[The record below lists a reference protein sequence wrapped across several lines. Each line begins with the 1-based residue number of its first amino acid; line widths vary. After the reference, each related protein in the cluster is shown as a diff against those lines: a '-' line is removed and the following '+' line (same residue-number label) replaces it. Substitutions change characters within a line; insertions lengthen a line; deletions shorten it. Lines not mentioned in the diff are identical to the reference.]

1 MVVVPLYLAIIGKS
15 VDAIHSTGN
24 GMVFWLLESPG
35 NCTKDQSQSISMK
48 FSGPLL
54 DITTGMSYKIV
65 HETWQILLYNFE
77 LLFYSKTFQMVQNR
91 MEKISQTKLASS
103 KATITSHWNKAC
115 KMKLSGLL
123 GTQSYYWYISCDTEV
138 DPNKAAW
145 WWLCMEQQLRHCRQ
159 RTRSSQ
165 ADWSRT
171 ASPTSAHCRHPDQRY
186 CQEYFYKR
194 TW

>member
-1 MVVVPLYLAIIGKS
+1 MPFTQQAMVWFFGYLSHLVTVQKTNLSPSLWNS
-15 VDAIHSTGN
+15 VDH
-24 GMVFWLLESPG
+24 FWTSPQA
-35 NCTKDQSQSISMK
+35 CPTKLFMKLDRSYFTILSCCSIQK
-48 FSGPLL
+48 PFRWCR
-54 DITTGMSYKIV
+54 TVWK
-65 HETWQILLYNFE
+65 
-77 LLFYSKTFQMVQNR
+77 
-91 MEKISQTKLASS
+91 KISQTKLASS